1 MGGYGMIGL
10 GAMGAPFAANL
21 ARAGLP
27 VAGFDAAGSQA
38 RAPEGVTP
46 LASVAELAAKCET
59 AFLSLPDGAV
69 CRAVA
74 QEIAEAPGRILR
86 AVIDLSTIGPSAAE
100 EIAADLSAA
109 GIAYADAP
117 VSGGRAGAVAGTI
130 TVIWAGDEAMLDV
143 HRPALDAIAG
153 NVFHVGTQPGQGQA
167 MKLLNNFLSATAMT
181 ATTEAI
187 RFGLA
192 AGLDMRVMCDVLNVS
207 TGRNSATADKFPNR
221 IATGTY
227 DAGFATA
234 LMAKDMRLYHAA
246 AEEAG
251 TPNRVGTLIDAL
263 WQAAD
268 RAMPDS
274 DFTRIY
280 DYLESVRGH
289 G

>member
-1 MGGYGMIGL
+1 MIGL

-27 VAGFDAAGSQA
+27 VAGFDAAGTEG
-38 RAPEGVTP
+38 RAPEGVMP
-46 LASVAELAAKCET
+46 LASAAALAARCET
-59 AFLSLPDGAV
+59 VFLSLPDGNA

-74 QEIAEAPGRILR
+74 QEIIDTPDSTVR
-86 AVIDLSTIGPSAAE
+86 AVIDLSTIGPAAAE
-100 EIAADLSAA
+100 EIAADLWEA

-130 TVIWAGDEAMLDV
+130 TVIWAGDEAMLEA

-153 NVFHVGTQPGQGQA
+153 NVFHVGSRPGQGQA
-167 MKLLNNFLSATAMT
+167 MKLLNNFLSATAMA

-187 RFGLA
+187 RFGLS
-192 AGLDMRVMCDVLNVS
+192 AGLDMKVMCDVLNVS

-251 TPNRVGTLIDAL
+251 THNRVGTLVDAL

-268 RAMPDS
+268 EAMPGS

-280 DYLESVRGH
+280 DYLESVHRDG
-289 G
+289 

>member
-1 MGGYGMIGL
+1 MSGYGMIGL

-27 VAGFDAAGSQA
+27 VAGFDAAGSEA

-46 LASVAELAAKCET
+46 LDSVAALAAKCET
-59 AFLSLPDGAV
+59 AFLSLPDGNV

-74 QEIAEAPGRILR
+74 REIVDAPGRTLR

-100 EIAADLSAA
+100 EIAAELSAA

-130 TVIWAGDEAMLDV
+130 TVIWAGDEAMLEA

-153 NVFHVGTQPGQGQA
+153 NVFHVGTRPGQGQA
-167 MKLLNNFLSATAMT
+167 MKLLNNFLSATAMA

-221 IATGTY
+221 IATGTF

-251 TPNRVGTLIDAL
+251 APNRVGTLIDAL

-268 RAMPDS
+268 QAMPDS

-280 DYLESVRGH
+280 DYLESVRSDG
-289 G
+289 